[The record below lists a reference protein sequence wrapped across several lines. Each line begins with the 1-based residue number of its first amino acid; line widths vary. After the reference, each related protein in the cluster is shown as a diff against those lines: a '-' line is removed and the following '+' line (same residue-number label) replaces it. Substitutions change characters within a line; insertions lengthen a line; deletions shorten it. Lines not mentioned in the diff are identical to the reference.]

1 MLVLTRKANESIV
14 IGGNV
19 VVTILEVKGDQ
30 VRIGVRAPREVT
42 VHRHEVFEQIT
53 EANRIAAQASQDD
66 LQFLPG
72 HPGRPQR

>member
-53 EANRIAAQASQDD
+53 EANRVAAQASQAD

-72 HPGRPQR
+72 GPGRPAR